1 MNKSPPS
8 HLKVLN
14 EVHSV
19 KIFPVGLS
27 VLISVLPGYLLT
39 SPLISAFPTLPA
51 FSGAGPDSVIHLSVY
66 SAPGV

>member
-14 EVHSV
+14 EAHSV

-27 VLISVLPGYLLT
+27 VLISVFPGQLLT
-39 SPLISAFPTLPA
+39 SPLNSVFPTLPA
-51 FSGAGPDSVIHLSVY
+51 FSGPAPGSVIHLSVH